1 MYLKWQG
8 QFWSAG
14 CSGASSASHGAAER
28 TLCCWLLAA
37 GHGAVPLLSA
47 HSEVREMPLQ
57 TMSAPWVSWWKWNEH
72 AYSWKKTTRGLPQF
86 LHPRQVPFWCPLSKE
101 LHHHFLSM
109 LPSAV
114 AAGPV
119 IVPQLWLLLS
129 FLQASLGCSSSLA
142 THELLPSSLGPFL
155 WSLAAQAWLCPAF
168 FIPQQLLQAISFTF
182 PRRI

>member
-47 HSEVREMPLQ
+47 HSEEREMPLQ

-109 LPSAV
+109 LPSAWQLAQSLCHSSV
-114 AAGPV
+114 FCWTFCRPV
-119 IVPQLWLLLS
+119 WAVPLHWRLMNSYLLPWDHFCGDLLLRHDCA
-129 FLQASLGCSSSLA
+129 LLSSY
-142 THELLPSSLGPFL
+142 HSSCCK
-155 WSLAAQAWLCPAF
+155 Q
-168 FIPQQLLQAISFTF
+168 
-182 PRRI
+182 